1 MPQNLYLDCFSG
13 ISGDMLLG
21 ALIDLGVPTEIIQ
34 KSLDALRLNEPLH
47 LHTSRQTRGLVSGIK
62 VDVHFHEHTHSHN
75 HSHTHNGD
83 HEHHSAAHH
92 GRSYT
97 SICQLIDQSTLD
109 PWIKKHAASIFHR
122 IGIVEA
128 HIHNKT
134 IEEIHFHE
142 VGGLDSIADI
152 VGCCSALHHLKL
164 DRILSSPLIEGTG
177 SIHCAHGTF
186 PLPAPATL
194 ALLSGT
200 GAPLKQID
208 LPYELITPTGAA
220 LLAEF
225 AQSFAL
231 LDHVTIDKIGWGLG
245 TRELPNRPNALRA
258 LLVQATLPDS
268 SFESDTVCVLETNID
283 DSTAEILGYLSELLL
298 EKGAYDVAYL
308 PATMKKSR
316 PGWQLQ
322 VIAPTTL
329 RDALTEIILC
339 HSSAFGLRISE
350 TVRLKLSRETVQ
362 VSTPYGNVSLKL
374 GKRQSEI
381 LKMAP
386 EYEDCKRLA
395 HEHQVPLQTI
405 YNAAL
410 QAFQDSDFKFKP
422 QRKN

>member
-34 KSLDALRLNEPLH
+34 SSFDALHLNDSLH

-62 VDVHFHEHTHSHN
+62 ADIHFHEHSHAHEHSHEK
-75 HSHTHNGD
+75 D
-83 HEHHSAAHH
+83 HKHHAAAHH

-97 SICQLIDQSTLD
+97 SICQLIDRSTLD
-109 PWIKKHAASIFHR
+109 PWIKKHATSIFHR
-122 IGIVEA
+122 IGVVEA

-142 VGGLDSIADI
+142 VGALDSIADI
-152 VGCCSALHHLKL
+152 VGCCAALHYLKV
-164 DRILSSPLIEGTG
+164 DRILSSPLVEGTG
-177 SIHCAHGTF
+177 SIHCAHGIF

-200 GAPLKQID
+200 GAQLQQIE

-231 LDHVTIDKIGWGLG
+231 LDQVTIDKIGWGLG
-245 TRELPNRPNALRA
+245 TRELLNRPNALRA

-283 DSTAEILGYLSELLL
+283 DSTAENLGYLSELLL

-322 VIAPTTL
+322 VIAPKTL
-329 RDALTEIILC
+329 QDALAEIILC

-350 TVRLKLSRETVQ
+350 TLRLKLARENVQ
-362 VSTPYGNVSLKL
+362 VSTAYGNVSLKL

-410 QAFQDSDFKFKP
+410 QAFQDSDLKFKS